1 MHRDAAGL
9 QAAVIHA
16 CLEAQERKTNNRTLE
31 ADAEKMNFDGV
42 VSARVKIPPCGA
54 APA

>member
-1 MHRDAAGL
+1 MQRDAAGL

-16 CLEAQERKTNNRTLE
+16 CLEAQERKTKQQDTLKQTLKNE
-31 ADAEKMNFDGV
+31 LDGV